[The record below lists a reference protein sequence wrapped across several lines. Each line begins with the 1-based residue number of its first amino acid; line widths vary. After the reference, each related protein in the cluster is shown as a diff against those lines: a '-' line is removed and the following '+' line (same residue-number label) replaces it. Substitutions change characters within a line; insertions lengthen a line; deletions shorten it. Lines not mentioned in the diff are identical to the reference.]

1 MMAHFPMFL
10 ELKDRVVLLVGNG
23 PECDYR
29 WNKLQG
35 FGAEILRL
43 EKLTEADFE
52 KNPALVVAGDL
63 PMEENQRIHDLCKAR
78 NIPLNV
84 VDVPPLCTVY
94 FPAMIRRGDLMVA
107 IGTEGKSPATAV
119 VLKRRIEQEI
129 PDRCGEI
136 LDWLGSLRG
145 RCGKAV
151 LKAAAQKAFE
161 LDRPLSD
168 EELAELG

>member
-1 MMAHFPMFL
+1 M
-10 ELKDRVVLLVGNG
+10 
-23 PECDYR
+23 
-29 WNKLQG
+29 
-35 FGAEILRL
+35 
-43 EKLTEADFE
+43 
-52 KNPALVVAGDL
+52 
-63 PMEENQRIHDLCKAR
+63 
-78 NIPLNV
+78 
-84 VDVPPLCTVY
+84 
-94 FPAMIRRGDLMVA
+94 A